1 LQINVPVKAEL
12 RMKRILLIT
21 FLNFFISGG
30 LTLAIPLL
38 LLERNVD
45 LVEIGLIISIYPLVF
60 LVARLLI
67 AVIAD
72 LRAWANRVYLL
83 VNWPTNVLATIIY
96 LIAASPLMFVV
107 GKVFEAVKESSYWA
121 VNRTTIFSLSPKRE
135 EKEATRN
142 YAVLMLATAVGSATA
157 GLGIF
162 YLGFSLTFG
171 VFIVAAAI
179 IWFPSAMLWKHKQD
193 YRSPAER
200 KGTIR
205 LRNYGRKFWLVSLV
219 LVFFTLAFYPLIN
232 LLLPVFMQQQ
242 LGYNYIT
249 IGVAYAVFNV
259 VASII
264 IFASLKFPLNIKRVI
279 FQSSIALIASSLLAF
294 LDAAFLGLF
303 LALAVAQGLGQGFF
317 ESVVA
322 KTTKN
327 KPSVSADIGILHI
340 PVRLAEFASLLY
352 GGFIAQSVGYAP
364 VFFSC
369 GIFFALF
376 SFVTLYLLNNKNDS
390 G

>member
-1 LQINVPVKAEL
+1 
-12 RMKRILLIT
+12 MKRIFSIT

-38 LLERNVD
+38 LLDRHVD

-67 AVIAD
+67 AVFAD

-83 VNWPTNVLATIIY
+83 LNWPANLLATFLY
-96 LIAASPLMFVV
+96 LVASSPFMFVV

-142 YAVLMLATAVGSATA
+142 YAVLLFATAVGSAAA
-157 GLGIF
+157 GLGIA

-171 VFIVAAAI
+171 VFIVAASI
-179 IWFPSAMLWKHKQD
+179 IGFPASLLWKHRKQD
-193 YRSPAER
+193 SVVPVEKRRP
-200 KGTIR
+200 IN
-205 LRNYGRKFWLVSLV
+205 LRNYGRRFWLVSIAM
-219 LVFFTLAFYPLIN
+219 VFFTLSSYPLLN

-242 LGYNYIT
+242 LGYSYVT
-249 IGVAYAVFNV
+249 IGIAYTLFNV

-264 IFASLKFPLNIKRVI
+264 IFASLKFSIGIKRVA
-279 FQSSIALIASSLLAF
+279 FQSSIALFASFLLAY
-294 LDAAFLGLF
+294 LNVAFLGLF
-303 LALAVAQGLGQGFF
+303 LALAVAQGLGQGVF
-317 ESVVA
+317 ESIVA

-327 KPSVSADIGILHI
+327 KPSVSADIGLLHV
-340 PVRLAEFASLLY
+340 PVRLAEFTSLLY
-352 GGFIAQSVGYAP
+352 AGFVAQNVGYAP

-369 GIFFALF
+369 GV
-376 SFVTLYLLNNKNDS
+376 SFVSFSVLALYLLRN
-390 G
+390 

>member
-1 LQINVPVKAEL
+1 
-12 RMKRILLIT
+12 MKRIFSIT

-67 AVIAD
+67 AVFAD
-72 LRAWANRVYLL
+72 LRAWANRIYLL
-83 VNWPTNVLATIIY
+83 INWPTNLLATIIY
-96 LIAASPLMFVV
+96 LVASSPFMFIV
-107 GKVFEAVKESSYWA
+107 GKVFEAMKESSYWA

-135 EKEATRN
+135 EKEATKN
-142 YAVLMLATAVGSATA
+142 YAILLFATAVGSAAA
-157 GLGIF
+157 GLGIY

-171 VFIVAAAI
+171 VFIVAAGFI
-179 IWFPSAMLWKHKQD
+179 GFPSALLWKHHKQNSVVPAKKKGSIHLRD
-193 YRSPAER
+193 YRR
-200 KGTIR
+200 R
-205 LRNYGRKFWLVSLV
+205 FWLVSLAM
-219 LVFFTLAFYPLIN
+219 VFFTLAFYPLLT

-242 LGYNYIT
+242 LGYSYIT

-264 IFASLKFPLNIKRVI
+264 IFASLKFSINVKRVV
-279 FQSSIALIASSLLAF
+279 FQSFIALVASSLLAYLNGVF
-294 LDAAFLGLF
+294 LALF
-303 LALAVAQGLGQGFF
+303 LTLAVAQGLGQGFF

-327 KPSVSADIGILHI
+327 KPSVSADIGMLHI

-369 GIFFALF
+369 GV
-376 SFVTLYLLNNKNDS
+376 SFVSFSILAFYLLRK
-390 G
+390 

>member
-1 LQINVPVKAEL
+1 
-12 RMKRILLIT
+12 MKRIFSIT

-38 LLERNVD
+38 LLDRHVD

-67 AVIAD
+67 AVFAD

-83 VNWPTNVLATIIY
+83 LNWPANLLATFMY
-96 LIAASPLMFVV
+96 LVASSPFMFVV

-142 YAVLMLATAVGSATA
+142 YAVLLFATAVGSAAA
-157 GLGIF
+157 GLGIA

-171 VFIVAAAI
+171 VFIVAAGI
-179 IWFPSAMLWKHKQD
+179 IGFPAALLWKHHKQD
-193 YRSPAER
+193 PVVLFEKRRP
-200 KGTIR
+200 IN
-205 LRNYGRKFWLVSLV
+205 LRNYGRRFWLVSIAM
-219 LVFFTLAFYPLIN
+219 VFFTLSSYPLLN

-242 LGYNYIT
+242 LGYSYVT
-249 IGVAYAVFNV
+249 IGIAYTLFNV

-264 IFASLKFPLNIKRVI
+264 IFASLKFSIGIKRVI
-279 FQSSIALIASSLLAF
+279 FQSSIALFASFLLAY
-294 LDAAFLGLF
+294 LNVAFLGLF
-303 LALAVAQGLGQGFF
+303 LALAVAQGLGQGVF
-317 ESVVA
+317 ESIVA

-327 KPSVSADIGILHI
+327 KPSVSADIGLLHV
-340 PVRLAEFASLLY
+340 PVRFAEFTSLLY
-352 GGFIAQSVGYAP
+352 AGFVAQNIGYAP

-369 GIFFALF
+369 GISFVSF
-376 SFVTLYLLNNKNDS
+376 SFLALYLLKN
-390 G
+390 